1 MLMLREISR
10 CFEAGLLERNVQ
22 YQGEDFDNTNGVGKT
37 ERPFVGDDDHYNSRI
52 NIERQFFT
60 PLSTNRS

>member
-1 MLMLREISR
+1 MLMLWEISR
-10 CFEAGLLERNVQ
+10 CFETGLLERNVQ

-52 NIERQFFT
+52 NI
-60 PLSTNRS
+60 